1 MKHILTCDG
10 GGVRGVF
17 TLQIIQRIEKLL
29 RDHYGRPDLVLADHF
44 DFFGGTSTGAI
55 IATCLCLGMSSEE
68 ILDFY
73 LNGAKKMF
81 SAASLDKRF
90 ILAKF
95 DSLPLSLQLQEVF
108 AEKPED
114 GGGPC
119 LLSTKRLRKLLMV
132 VTRNATTGSPWPVTN
147 NPLAKYNDRA
157 LPDCNLNIPLWRLV
171 RASTAAPTFFPAET
185 IMLGDQK
192 YVFVDGA
199 VTAYN
204 NPSVIA
210 VQTAVL
216 PAYRVRWPA
225 GPENIRLIS
234 IGTLRFASAAAQ
246 LSAQQLGLFHAAKNV
261 PRALMDTSSV
271 QQDMICRTM
280 GKCLFG
286 APIDGEVG
294 DMIGEDGLP
303 KMFSYVRYNRSYR
316 ARDILELEA
325 KYGNA
330 ITLLDSV
337 NSIPALVEIG
347 KEYASENVQL
357 EHLI

>member
-1 MKHILTCDG
+1 MKQMLTCDG

-17 TLQIIQRIEKLL
+17 TLQIIQRIETLL
-29 RDHYGRPDLVLADHF
+29 REHYDRPDLVLADHF

-55 IATCLCLGMSSEE
+55 IATCLCLGMSSAE
-68 ILDFY
+68 ILEFY
-73 LNGAKKMF
+73 LSGAKKMF
-81 SAASLDKRF
+81 SAASLDKQLL
-90 ILAKF
+90 LAKY
-95 DSLPLSLQLQEVF
+95 DSLPLSQQLQEVF
-108 AEKPED
+108 SEKPED

-147 NPLAKYNDRA
+147 NPLAKYNDPA
-157 LPDCNLNIPLWRLV
+157 LPDCNLKIPLWRLV

-185 IMLGDQK
+185 ILLGDQK

-210 VQTAVL
+210 IQTAVL
-216 PAYRVRWPA
+216 PAYRIRWPA
-225 GPENIRLIS
+225 GPDKIRLIS
-234 IGTLRFASAAAQ
+234 VGTLRFASAAAQ
-246 LSAQQLGLFHAAKNV
+246 LSAEQLGWFHAAKNV

-286 APIDGEVG
+286 ASIDGEVG
-294 DMIGEDGLP
+294 DLTQDDGLP

-316 ARDILELEA
+316 ARDILDLEA
-325 KYGNA
+325 KYGNS
-330 ITLLDSV
+330 ITQLDSV
-337 NSIPALVEIG
+337 NSIPALAEIG
-347 KEYASENVQL
+347 QEYARDFVRL

>member
-1 MKHILTCDG
+1 MKQMLTCDG

-17 TLQIIQRIEKLL
+17 ALEVIQRIEALL
-29 RDHYGRPDLVLADHF
+29 RDYHGRPDLVLADHY

-55 IATCLCLGMSSEE
+55 IATCLCLGMSSQQ

-73 LNGAKKMF
+73 DNGARTMF
-81 SAASLDKRF
+81 STASLGKEF
-90 ILAKF
+90 ILARY
-95 DSLPLSLQLQEVF
+95 DSLPLSQQLKDVF
-108 AEKPED
+108 VEAD
-114 GGGPC
+114 GTLC

-147 NPLAKYNDRA
+147 NPKAKFNDA
-157 LPDCNLNIPLWRLV
+157 SLPDCNLNIPLWRLV
-171 RASTAAPTFFPAET
+171 RASTAAPTYFPAET
-185 IMLGDQK
+185 IVLGDQP

-210 VQTAVL
+210 IQTAIL
-216 PAYRVRWPA
+216 PPYRICWPA
-225 GPENIRLIS
+225 GPDKIRLIS
-234 IGTLRFASAAAQ
+234 VGTLRFASAAAR
-246 LSAQQLGLFHAAKNV
+246 LSAEQLGWFHAAKNV

-286 APIDGEVG
+286 ATIDSEVG
-294 DMIGEDGLP
+294 DLLEEDGLP
-303 KMFSYVRYNRSYR
+303 KMFSYARYNQSYR
-316 ARDILELEA
+316 ARDILELQA

-330 ITLLDSV
+330 ITQLDSV
-337 NSIPALVEIG
+337 DSIPALREIG
-347 KEYASENVQL
+347 RAYAEANVKL